1 MHVLDLIPFT
11 KGLCPQL
18 TVLEILVFLTLQQV
32 FCYFNWLAHI
42 TTTEAT
48 ESPCPLPALLRL
60 QHGQNLNFFF
70 VTQGSFLEIETT
82 VVYMIELT

>member
-1 MHVLDLIPFT
+1 M

-18 TVLEILVFLTLQQV
+18 TVLEILAFLALQQV

-48 ESPCPLPALLRL
+48 ESPCLLPALLRL
-60 QHGQNLNFFF
+60 QHGQNLNFVF
-70 VTQGSFLEIETT
+70 TQGSFLEIETA
-82 VVYMIELT
+82 VVYTIELT